1 MIKSLKRFMQQRK
14 EQYRVPRRVQD
25 LIPINCIWNDGI
37 MRSGKFYS
45 KTYHFSDINY
55 KVASDEDQK
64 QMFLDYSAILNG
76 WTITTPSDDLL
87 EVILKYELSDILIN
101 RNEIGGF
108 QITGT
113 GTHNGVPTFV
123 GVAPRK
129 SSSRK
134 YACPCCGM
142 SVRATKVV
150 NIACMDCDEQLLL
163 VG

>member
-1 MIKSLKRFMQQRK
+1 MEFILDN
-14 EQYRVPRRVQD
+14 D
-25 LIPINCIWNDGI
+25 L
-37 MRSGKFYS
+37 
-45 KTYHFSDINY
+45 T
-55 KVASDEDQK
+55 
-64 QMFLDYSAILNG
+64 
-76 WTITTPSDDLL
+76 
-87 EVILKYELSDILIN
+87 DILLN
-101 RNEIGGF
+101 RNEFSGF

-113 GTHNGVPTFV
+113 GTHSGTGLV
-123 GVAPRK
+123 GIEPRK

>member
-1 MIKSLKRFMQQRK
+1 MTSDQPLCLSDAFIVAKTVTFVSSLP
-14 EQYRVPRRVQD
+14 V
-25 LIPINCIWNDGI
+25 
-37 MRSGKFYS
+37 
-45 KTYHFSDINY
+45 TYVTTLYTITSP
-55 KVASDEDQK
+55 SDE
-64 QMFLDYSAILNG
+64 
-76 WTITTPSDDLL
+76 LL

-101 RNEIGGF
+101 RNEFGGF
-108 QITGT
+108 QIGGT
-113 GTHNGVPTFV
+113 GTHSGTGVV